1 MSFSD
6 DEKFTTLTPSFQSFL
21 VSKGEKHSIF
31 LIPQIFY
38 QYFGNSKRIKII
50 TIEIRLFTFFTDLI
64 LRLRRFSF
72 DKVRSEKEEEEKFL
86 VLSTKNKT
94 LHHQIF
100 EEKNALSAKTSIS
113 FTELNIQKQGII
125 ERAIKKRDNR
135 SQALKFLLDGGV
147 VIITGDERYYLNKKK
162 MIEFKKRLNFIGRM
176 MIPDIDN

>member
-1 MSFSD
+1 MSPGEISY
-6 DEKFTTLTPSFQSFL
+6 TIGLLITLIAVYLMVL
-21 VSKGEKHSIF
+21 VITM
-31 LIPQIFY
+31 
-38 QYFGNSKRIKII
+38 NRNIK
-50 TIEIRLFTFFTDLI
+50 
-64 LRLRRFSF
+64 
-72 DKVRSEKEEEEKFL
+72 KV
-86 VLSTKNKT
+86 V
-94 LHHQIF
+94 QIF

>member
-1 MSFSD
+1 MSPG
-6 DEKFTTLTPSFQSFL
+6 EITYTIGLLITLIAVYLMVL
-21 VSKGEKHSIF
+21 VITM
-31 LIPQIFY
+31 
-38 QYFGNSKRIKII
+38 NRNIK
-50 TIEIRLFTFFTDLI
+50 
-64 LRLRRFSF
+64 
-72 DKVRSEKEEEEKFL
+72 KV
-86 VLSTKNKT
+86 V
-94 LHHQIF
+94 QIF

>member
-1 MSFSD
+1 MSPGEISY
-6 DEKFTTLTPSFQSFL
+6 TIGLLITLIAVYLMVL
-21 VSKGEKHSIF
+21 VITM
-31 LIPQIFY
+31 
-38 QYFGNSKRIKII
+38 NRNIK
-50 TIEIRLFTFFTDLI
+50 
-64 LRLRRFSF
+64 
-72 DKVRSEKEEEEKFL
+72 KV
-86 VLSTKNKT
+86 V
-94 LHHQIF
+94 QIF

-135 SQALKFLLDGGV
+135 IHALKFLLDGGV

>member
-1 MSFSD
+1 MSPG
-6 DEKFTTLTPSFQSFL
+6 EITYTIGLLITLIAVYLMVL
-21 VSKGEKHSIF
+21 VITM
-31 LIPQIFY
+31 
-38 QYFGNSKRIKII
+38 NRNIK
-50 TIEIRLFTFFTDLI
+50 
-64 LRLRRFSF
+64 
-72 DKVRSEKEEEEKFL
+72 KV
-86 VLSTKNKT
+86 V
-94 LHHQIF
+94 QIF

-135 SQALKFLLDGGV
+135 IQALKFLLDGGV